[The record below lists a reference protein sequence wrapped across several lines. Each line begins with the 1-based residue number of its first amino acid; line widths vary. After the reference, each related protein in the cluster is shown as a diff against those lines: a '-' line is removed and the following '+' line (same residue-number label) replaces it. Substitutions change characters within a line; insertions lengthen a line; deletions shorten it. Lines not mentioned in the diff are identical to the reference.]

1 MEENDIMYK
10 TCPICGKDMILID
23 HDNADGL
30 FAGWEWQCQR
40 KRRKLGRKRLNYE

>member
-23 HDNADGL
+23 HDDADGL
-30 FAGWEWQCQR
+30 FAGWEWQCQICDY
-40 KRRKLGRKRLNYE
+40 KEKEEN